1 LRNDRQEQSRCHAG
15 GAGAF
20 DCGARLCEIGW
31 VALRQLSRAGWRRLL
46 GRPPRGPLL
55 LLEAFEQLSGSLLK
69 FGQIM
74 ATQVENLPREYCDAL
89 MSLLDRV
96 PPFPQQSVR
105 ALFVEELQAVP
116 EKIFE
121 SFEYKPI
128 ASASIGQV
136 HRATMPDGTCVAVKI
151 QRPAIRPVFERDL
164 AVLSLLVRLVYAV
177 RIRRFYFLRIV
188 LHELDLWTQDEL
200 DYLHEAAYCARLGEN
215 ARGCPAERIPKVY
228 WDLTTSK
235 VLTTDYLAGPSVADL
250 FRMRQQGDE
259 AALEALRQSGFIPA
273 KFVANV
279 IANFV
284 KGALRTGM
292 FHADLHPANLI
303 ILPDNLVGYVDFG
316 IVGVF
321 TAEARRRLIELMI
334 AYANGKPHDLS
345 RNLLQLCAPG
355 PDADVSGFRREIAAR
370 ATEWYQEPAIPGC
383 VRFRANVTK
392 FMTDLP
398 FACQRHGLQL
408 ERGMTKYTRSVIV
421 ADGLISRIAPD
432 FDFADALRTEI
443 RRNVF
448 EEDRESTLSIPAAL
462 SLLCDLTLWLES
474 DPHDL
479 GATLE
484 RMDLPKERPLRDRD
498 AGDRM
503 SAVRTR
509 ALCIAGIWVVSVLSL
524 TIGGDWPSFRK
535 APSLAVLVTLF
546 MTLWTVWLAWLL
558 RALRTR

>member
-1 LRNDRQEQSRCHAG
+1 MRNDRQEQSRCHAG

-164 AVLSLLVRLVYAV
+164 AVLSLVVRLVYAV

-259 AALEALRQSGFIPA
+259 ASLEALRQSGFIPA

-370 ATEWYQEPAIPGC
+370 ATEWYQEPAIPGR

-448 EEDRESTLSIPAAL
+448 GEDRESTLSIPAAL

>member
-1 LRNDRQEQSRCHAG
+1 LRNDGQEQGRGDAG
-15 GAGAF
+15 GASAI

-55 LLEAFEQLSGSLLK
+55 ALEACEQLSGSLLK

-105 ALFVEELQAVP
+105 AVFLEELQAVP

-136 HRATMPDGTCVAVKI
+136 HRVTLPDGRCLAVKV
-151 QRPAIRPVFERDL
+151 QRPGIRQIFERDL
-164 AVLSLLVRLVYAV
+164 AVLSLVVRLVHGF
-177 RIRRFYFLRIV
+177 RIRRLYFLRIV
-188 LHELDLWTQDEL
+188 LHELKLWTQDEL
-200 DYLHEAAYCARLGEN
+200 DYLHEAAFCARLGEN

-228 WDLTTSK
+228 WDLTTTR
-235 VLTTDYLAGPSVADL
+235 VLTTDYLAGPTVADL

-259 AALEALRQSGFIPA
+259 AALEALRQAGFIPGR
-273 KFVANV
+273 FVANV

-284 KGALRTGM
+284 RGALRTGV

-321 TAEARRRLIELMI
+321 TPEARHRLIELMI
-334 AYANGKPHDLS
+334 AYAGGKPDDLS

-355 PDADVSGFRREIAAR
+355 PDADVSGFRHEISAR
-370 ATEWYQEPAIPGC
+370 ATEWYQEPAIPGR

-392 FMTDLP
+392 FMTDLL
-398 FACQRHGLQL
+398 FACQRHGLEL

-443 RRNVF
+443 KQNVF
-448 EEDRESTLSIPAAL
+448 EEDCESILSMPAAL
-462 SLLCDLTLWLES
+462 SFLCDLTLWLES

-479 GATLE
+479 MAVLE
-484 RMDLPKERPLRDRD
+484 RTHLPEERPLPARD
-498 AGDRM
+498 AGGRR
-503 SAVRTR
+503 SAARTR

-524 TIGGDWPSFRK
+524 TMDGDWPSFRK
-535 APSLAVLVTLF
+535 TPSLAVLITLF